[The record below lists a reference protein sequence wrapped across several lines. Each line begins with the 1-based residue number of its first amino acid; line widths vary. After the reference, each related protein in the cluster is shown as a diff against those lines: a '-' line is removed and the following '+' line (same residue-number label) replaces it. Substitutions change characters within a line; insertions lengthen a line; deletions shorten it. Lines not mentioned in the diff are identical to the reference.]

1 MTTVAINVKIF
12 RLSSRTTAVCCYRR
26 LQPQREKQPYMTNG
40 DNARV
45 TGRPLTPNP
54 EVQTVKPNERILWI
68 NGVDLCIRTF
78 DSARM
83 HSSLTRPRTHINTY
97 QPRPFWLDR
106 FDFAWLK
113 VNVHEDCTVAC
124 ATQSRGGRA

>member
-1 MTTVAINVKIF
+1 
-12 RLSSRTTAVCCYRR
+12 
-26 LQPQREKQPYMTNG
+26 MTNG
-40 DNARV
+40 DNAWV

-54 EVQTVKPNERILWI
+54 EVQTVKPNERNLWI

-97 QPRPFWLDR
+97 QPGPFWLDR

-113 VNVHEDCTVAC
+113 VNAHEDCTVAC
-124 ATQSRGGRA
+124 ATQSRGSRA

>member
-12 RLSSRTTAVCCYRR
+12 RLSFRTTAVCCYRR

-68 NGVDLCIRTF
+68 KGLDLCICTF
-78 DSARM
+78 DDSAR
-83 HSSLTRPRTHINTY
+83 STLEALRSTH
-97 QPRPFWLDR
+97 P
-106 FDFAWLK
+106 A
-113 VNVHEDCTVAC
+113 
-124 ATQSRGGRA
+124 